1 MNIEKMKP
9 IFTKNKTDITF
20 SEFGE
25 NLGFHPIII
34 FYSQGDD
41 EYYYLKIRSAKH
53 DDGRFKKPNF
63 NDVFLP
69 ANPNAK
75 GILKK
80 DSYVDPTKIYHIKR
94 SELDQYVKEDDICG
108 INQIDPIK
116 GLDIYSEV
124 LHNLD
129 QEPPF
134 CSIMKVS
141 YDQNLNK
148 FISKTEYAHEKLLNH
163 EWILLQE
170 NIRNKSSEIKEK
182 WSIEFENLKK
192 TVHENAPNFFWP
204 EWTNKRFCEDFAC
217 CICTEKRY
225 YWNDF
230 FSLHESLYAIY
241 EKLQYQKI
249 NVRQSA
255 SDPNRPY
262 TIENIIEFEN
272 FLEENNYI
280 QYYTYEEME
289 KRRKEEQAEKTKKSN
304 SYER

>member
-41 EYYYLKIRSAKH
+41 EYYYLKIRSARH
-53 DDGRFKKPNF
+53 RDGRFKEPNF

-116 GLDIYSEV
+116 GLDIYYEV
-124 LHNLD
+124 LRNLN

-141 YDQNLNK
+141 FDQNLNK
-148 FISKTEYAHEKLLNH
+148 FISKTEYAHEELLNH
-163 EWILLQE
+163 EWRLLQKE
-170 NIRNKSSEIKEK
+170 IEEESSEIKEK
-182 WSIEFENLKK
+182 WRNEFENLKK

-217 CICTEKRY
+217 CISTEVKY

-230 FSLHESLYAIY
+230 FSSHEPLDAIY
-241 EKLQYQKI
+241 EKLRDQKI
-249 NVRQSA
+249 NVRRSA

-280 QYYTYEEME
+280 QYYTYEEMK